1 MRRWTCEHCGASA
14 APIEVLQCPKCGH
27 YRDTS
32 AYSTP
37 ELSDPAHWVCDCG
50 APNWSADPYCMRCG
64 TTRPGYS
71 YTIDRNPK
79 TPRRRTDRRPLLI
92 VAAMVLLLIYYVR
105 GGGAIC

>member
-1 MRRWTCEHCGASA
+1 MRRWTCEHCGASS

-27 YRDTS
+27 YRDIS

-37 ELSDPAHWVCDCG
+37 ELSDPEHWVCACG

-71 YTIDRNPK
+71 YTIDRHPK
-79 TPRRRTDRRPLLI
+79 TPRRRTDRRSLLI